1 MKVDKFVVT
10 AVWLL
15 ATGAAFAE
23 EAPYTTEVQITGK
36 ESGPYSIGAKVEP
49 KKQPYKMDKS
59 KDITNDD
66 LGNIWNALSKDEDP
80 LGIEKMK
87 KRAVLEGLD
96 VKAGFDA
103 AKSKGTTE
111 NTTSASHH
119 PEQTEMIADP
129 VEEIA
134 PSRDAT
140 ADAMEDARVRNYDAN
155 VARARQDMQ
164 DALDR
169 MHGADADGRVRAQRD
184 YDGARQRL
192 EDLSNAAP

>member
-1 MKVDKFVVT
+1 MKFDKFVVAAT
-10 AVWLL
+10 WLL
-15 ATGAAFAE
+15 ATSAAFAE
-23 EAPYTTEVQITGK
+23 EEPYKTEVQITGK
-36 ESGPYSIGAKVEP
+36 ESGPYSIGAKVQP

-66 LGNIWNALSKDEDP
+66 LGNIWNALSKDDDP

-96 VKAGFDA
+96 IKGALDS
-103 AKSKGTTE
+103 AKSQGATE
-111 NTTSASHH
+111 NTTSSSPH
-119 PEQTEMIADP
+119 PDQTEMIADP

-140 ADAMEDARVRNYDAN
+140 ADAMEDARVRQHDAS
-155 VARARQDMQ
+155 VARARQDMK

-169 MHGADADGRVRAQRD
+169 MHSADADGRQRAQRD
-184 YDGARQRL
+184 YDGAKQRL
-192 EDLSNAAP
+192 QDLSNAAP

>member
-1 MKVDKFVVT
+1 MKVDKFVV
-10 AVWLL
+10 AAAWLL

-23 EAPYTTEVQITGK
+23 EEPYKAEVQITGK
-36 ESGPYSIGAKVEP
+36 EPGPYSIGAKVQP

-66 LGNIWNALSKDEDP
+66 LGNIWNALSKDDDP

-103 AKSKGTTE
+103 ASKGATE
-111 NTTSASHH
+111 NTTSSSHH
-119 PEQTEMIADP
+119 PDQTEMIADP

-134 PSRDAT
+134 PKKDA
-140 ADAMEDARVRNYDAN
+140 DVEAMEDARVRQHDASI
-155 VARARQDMQ
+155 ARARQDMQ

-169 MHGADADGRVRAQRD
+169 MHSADADGRQRAQRD

-192 EDLSNAAP
+192 QDLSNAAP